1 MVEASRG
8 DVRVSADFRLN
19 LEGVRMRNTNFS
31 FTNLKE
37 ANFRNADCRYVDFTG
52 ADFADAI
59 LEGTDLRG
67 AILAEVDNLTWAQLD
82 QAIIDETTVLPD
94 YLVAAKSGSSPRRD
108 LRSDSDK
115 AGFSGL
121 RGYGSSIADSLRT

>member
-1 MVEASRG
+1 MTRSNRA
-8 DVRVSADFRLN
+8 DVRVSPGFRLN
-19 LEGVRMRNTNFS
+19 LEGARIPKTRLRR
-31 FTNLKE
+31 TNLKG

-67 AILAEVDNLTWAQLD
+67 AILAEVDNLTWGQLD

-94 YLVAAKSGSSPRRD
+94 YLVAE
-108 LRSDSDK
+108 K
-115 AGFSGL
+115 ASE
-121 RGYGSSIADSLRT
+121 

>member
-1 MVEASRG
+1 MVQAANG

-67 AILAEVDNLTWAQLD
+67 AILAEVDNLTWVQLD

-94 YLVAAKSGSSPRRD
+94 YLVAE
-108 LRSDSDK
+108 K
-115 AGFSGL
+115 ASE
-121 RGYGSSIADSLRT
+121 